1 MFKGIRMLNRE
12 RIKFVTDLIIADKKL
27 AAADREKSIAD
38 SNLVR
43 SFFTVSLSREK
54 IKLKK
59 NEESSYCGF

>member
-1 MFKGIRMLNRE
+1 MLNRE

-43 SFFTVSLSREK
+43 SFSRLVSQGEK
-54 IKLKK
+54 
-59 NEESSYCGF
+59 